1 MNRNFDWIIAISAIL
16 TSIIGLVALLSTSIT
31 TTGEVLWQ
39 GTFLKQIFFFIFGL
53 VIYWAISRID
63 YSYFKH
69 VQVAGIIYIAIL
81 ILLIIT
87 LFFGVTVNS
96 AKRWLVIAGIQI
108 QPSEFAKIAIIIL
121 TASILQLKNRYN
133 QYLLAAISFL
143 PALLMAILIYVQ
155 PHGSMALIL
164 LVLWF
169 LTVFTCLDKQLFNLL
184 LSLSALTIFTGI
196 VAIFFNI
203 TLFGFIALLVGLLIT
218 VINFAIHQKFRK
230 FILIAFG
237 VVTSV
242 GLIFGVLWNSVLWK
256 SVIFQHQKDRIVA
269 FINPEETA
277 SAEGFNVDQ
286 ARVAIGSGKVF
297 GKGFGYGTQSKLH
310 FLPEFQTDFIFA
322 SYCEEFGL
330 VGALILILLLATM
343 VYRIFYQSLKFKGSF
358 EAAVVLVL
366 GLKILIEI
374 FINIGTN
381 TGIIPATGIPLPL
394 VSAGGSIT
402 LTTFLALGIIQ
413 SIIYGKVDNSLILD

>member
-1 MNRNFDWIIAISAIL
+1 MNRNNDWIITISAIL

-39 GTFLKQIFFFIFGL
+39 GTFLKQIIFVVIGL
-53 VIYWAISRID
+53 VIYWAISKFD
-63 YSYFKH
+63 YTYFKH
-69 VQVAGIIYIAIL
+69 IQVAGIIYIAVL
-81 ILLIIT
+81 LLLIIT
-87 LFFGVTVNS
+87 LIWGTTVNA
-96 AKRWLVIAGIQI
+96 AKRWLVIAGFQI

-133 QYLLAAISFL
+133 QYLLAGISFL

-155 PHGSMALIL
+155 PHGSMAIIL
-164 LVLWF
+164 MALWF

-184 LSLSALTIFTGI
+184 ISISAFAVFAGI
-196 VAIFFNI
+196 VAIFFNL
-203 TLFGFIALLVGLLIT
+203 TLFGVISLLVGLFVT
-218 VINFAIHQKFRK
+218 VLNFAIHQRFRK
-230 FILIAFG
+230 FIVIAFG
-237 VVTSV
+237 VIVSA
-242 GLIFGVLWNSVLWK
+242 GLVFGVLWNSVLWK

-286 ARVAIGSGKVF
+286 AKVAIGSGQIF

-330 VGALILILLLATM
+330 VGAMILLILLATL
-343 VYRIFYQSLKFKGSF
+343 VYRIFYHSLKLKGSF
-358 EAAVVLVL
+358 EASVLLVL

-402 LTTFLALGIIQ
+402 ITTFLALGIIQ
-413 SIIYGKVDNSLILD
+413 SIINSKVDNSLILD